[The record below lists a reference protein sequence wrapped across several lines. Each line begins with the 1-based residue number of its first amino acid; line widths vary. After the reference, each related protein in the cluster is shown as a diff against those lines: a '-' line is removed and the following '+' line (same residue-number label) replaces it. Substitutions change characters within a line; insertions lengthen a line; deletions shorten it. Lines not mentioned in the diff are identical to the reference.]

1 MGHPALCGGQ
11 PSLLRTLKKKW
22 TSSHWNTGLVSLSFF
37 RSRGHRIDRDIFYR
51 NFTPVFVD
59 ECTSSQLSQSPSQI
73 FISKAV
79 DGHHSAFLTGRAI
92 IFPKSKREHRIVEK
106 TRIQHRGHFF
116 QVQQGTGLLRRRASN
131 TVVISSKSNRA
142 QDYRERRASK
152 RMSQDLHQTLSLHP
166 TVCSIKRNLH
176 FSPLRFSFISND
188 FGKLN

>member
-1 MGHPALCGGQ
+1 
-11 PSLLRTLKKKW
+11 
-22 TSSHWNTGLVSLSFF
+22 
-37 RSRGHRIDRDIFYR
+37 
-51 NFTPVFVD
+51 
-59 ECTSSQLSQSPSQI
+59 CTSSQLSQSPSQI

-166 TVCSIKRNLH
+166 TVVFDGSGTGSGWTDWGGWTGSLLNGW
-176 FSPLRFSFISND
+176 FRFAVCGCGLD
-188 FGKLN
+188 DGHDKAGWLELAGAR